1 MYFPLYG
8 NCSCQL
14 VPLSALAGFFF
25 SFFSF
30 SKKEGTFLKG
40 LRCQQKLFFLKIHS
54 GVILFFCDNRFE
66 KRVQTKKKQTFLTL
80 PPVNIVNKAE
90 VYTKCFTL

>member
-54 GVILFFCDNRFE
+54 GVILFFCDNKFE
-66 KRVQTKKKQTFLTL
+66 KRVQTKKNKHFL
-80 PPVNIVNKAE
+80 PSHP
-90 VYTKCFTL
+90 

>member
-54 GVILFFCDNRFE
+54 GLILFFYDNRFE
-66 KRVQTKKKQTFLTL
+66 KRVQTKKTNISY
-80 PPVNIVNKAE
+80 PPTRK
-90 VYTKCFTL
+90 YRK